1 MSQPTITYRSNMKA
15 LTLEKVKKDI
25 DMLRAENERDY
36 DRIERLQ
43 NFMSNGWQAE
53 IADLNTKISD
63 RYYLLNKLV
72 LQEARMEAMR

>member
-1 MSQPTITYRSNMKA
+1 MSQPTIIYRSNMKA
-15 LTLEKVKKDI
+15 LTLEKVKEDI

>member
-1 MSQPTITYRSNMKA
+1 MKA
-15 LTLEKVKKDI
+15 LTLEKVKEDI

-63 RYYLLNKLV
+63 RYYILNKLV
-72 LQEARMEAMR
+72 LQEARMEAEK